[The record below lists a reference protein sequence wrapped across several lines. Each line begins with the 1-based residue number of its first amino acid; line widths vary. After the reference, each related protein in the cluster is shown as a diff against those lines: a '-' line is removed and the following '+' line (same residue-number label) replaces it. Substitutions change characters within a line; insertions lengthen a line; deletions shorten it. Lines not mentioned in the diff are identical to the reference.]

1 MYHKLSTSLLAE
13 FIGTFALIFIGAG
26 AGALGIGG
34 LVGVAFA
41 HGLVVLGFAYAYGHI
56 SGTHINP
63 AVTLGVWAAGKIDA
77 APRRLLHRLPDPRR
91 HPRRARPA
99 LGARRHGTGLGVTAL
114 AHDLAGEAAT
124 TITIT
129 PVIGVVLEAILTF
142 FLVNAV
148 MNAGISGKA
157 TIPGGLAIG
166 LTLTFCILMG
176 GPLTGASLNPARSIG
191 PAVATG
197 NFADLWVYLVGPIAR
212 RRHRRPALQDGLRGA
227 GAGLGHG
234 RSRWA
239 RMGAARPRRRPI
251 GLSPAFGSTSG
262 HHPAR
267 HVQGPG
273 AGLLDVQLAA
283 ASGCRRRGGSRSRPR
298 RCGRC
303 SGSGGAEGH
312 GRSGRRSRR
321 RRRPASAVIIRGA
334 RRGGRGRPAR
344 GPPAGRRRGRGSAPA
359 TS

>member
-1 MYHKLSTSLLAE
+1 MYEKLSTSLLAE

-63 AVTLGVWAAGKIDA
+63 AVTLGVWAAGKIDTGRAFSYVVFQIVGGIA
-77 APRRLLHRLPDPRR
+77 A
-91 HPRRARPA
+91 A
-99 LGARRHGTGLGVTAL
+99 LALRWILGGAETGLGVTAL
-114 AHDLAGEAAT
+114 ASGLTVGNA

-129 PVIGVVLEAILTF
+129 PLIGVVLEAILTF

-197 NFADLWVYLVGPIAR
+197 NFANLWVYLVGPI
-212 RRHRRPALQDGLRGA
+212 
-227 GAGLGHG
+227 LGG
-234 RSRWA
+234 V
-239 RMGAARPRRRPI
+239 I
-251 GLSPAFGSTSG
+251 
-262 HHPAR
+262 
-267 HVQGPG
+267 
-273 AGLLDVQLAA
+273 AGLLYKTVFEE
-283 ASGCRRRGGSRSRPR
+283 R
-298 RCGRC
+298 
-303 SGSGGAEGH
+303 E
-312 GRSGRRSRR
+312 
-321 RRRPASAVIIRGA
+321 RGA
-334 RRGGRGRPAR
+334 QRKR
-344 GPPAGRRRGRGSAPA
+344 
-359 TS
+359 

>member
-26 AGALGIGG
+26 AGALNAG

-77 APRRLLHRLPDPRR
+77 A
-91 HPRRARPA
+91 RAGSYIVFQIAGGIVGA
-99 LGARRHGTGLGVTAL
+99 LALRWILGGTETGLGLTQL
-114 AHDLAGEAAT
+114 AHSLDVKGT
-124 TITIT
+124 TIAIT

-197 NFADLWVYLVGPIAR
+197 NFTDLWVYLVGP
-212 RRHRRPALQDGLRGA
+212 ALGG
-227 GAGLGHG
+227 
-234 RSRWA
+234 
-239 RMGAARPRRRPI
+239 I
-251 GLSPAFGSTSG
+251 
-262 HHPAR
+262 
-267 HVQGPG
+267 V
-273 AGLLDVQLAA
+273 AGLLYKTVFEE
-283 ASGCRRRGGSRSRPR
+283 REHPR
-298 RCGRC
+298 KR
-303 SGSGGAEGH
+303 
-312 GRSGRRSRR
+312 
-321 RRRPASAVIIRGA
+321 
-334 RRGGRGRPAR
+334 
-344 GPPAGRRRGRGSAPA
+344 
-359 TS
+359 

>member
-1 MYHKLSTSLLAE
+1 MYEKLSTSLLAE

-26 AGALGIGG
+26 SGALGIGG

-63 AVTLGVWAAGKIDA
+63 AVTLGVWAAGKIDTA
-77 APRRLLHRLPDPRR
+77 
-91 HPRRARPA
+91 RAVSYVVFQIVGGIVGA
-99 LGARRHGTGLGVTAL
+99 LALRWVLGGTETGLGLTKL
-114 AHDLAGEAAT
+114 ASGLSVGNA

-197 NFADLWVYLVGPIAR
+197 NFENLWVYLVGPI
-212 RRHRRPALQDGLRGA
+212 
-227 GAGLGHG
+227 LGG
-234 RSRWA
+234 V
-239 RMGAARPRRRPI
+239 I
-251 GLSPAFGSTSG
+251 
-262 HHPAR
+262 
-267 HVQGPG
+267 
-273 AGLLDVQLAA
+273 AGLLYKTVFEE
-283 ASGCRRRGGSRSRPR
+283 R
-298 RCGRC
+298 
-303 SGSGGAEGH
+303 E
-312 GRSGRRSRR
+312 
-321 RRRPASAVIIRGA
+321 
-334 RRGGRGRPAR
+334 R
-344 GPPAGRRRGRGSAPA
+344 GPQRKR
-359 TS
+359 